1 MEILKRKSMNAN
13 KLIKSSIKIQKK
25 WLDDYDQSTSNDE
38 IAEVDIG
45 NFLRDDI
52 NELIEDRLLDTHEEY
67 NVFKNLNKKE
77 FQKIK
82 KSALLTKQ
90 EIEDLKKEIV
100 EDYLM
105 NCEDAWIWYSL
116 RECEGEQIFVVFRGE
131 SEGQGGIV
139 THLYGMFKSLEDA
152 RKSLISTGCYIDE
165 NQKYYF

>member
-1 MEILKRKSMNAN
+1 MDRYQHKKYQ
-13 KLIKSSIKIQKK
+13 IKIKK
-25 WLDDYDQSTSNDE
+25 NGSEDYELRTVKDAIE
-38 IAEVDIG
+38 EVDMG
-45 NFLRDDI
+45 NCLRDDI
-52 NELIEDRLLDTHEEY
+52 DELIEDRLLDTHEEY
-67 NVFKNLNKKE
+67 DVFKNLNKKE

-82 KSALLTKQ
+82 KSSLLTKQ

-152 RKSLISTGCYIDE
+152 RKSLINTGCYIDE
-165 NQKYYF
+165 NEKYYF